1 VLKSWSAGCSVF
13 TVEEAAA
20 GRQTALHMQPRQ
32 QLLLLAIGSGGPQ
45 PLQWS
50 LCGGPTINMAACF
63 S

>member
-1 VLKSWSAGCSVF
+1 VLKSWLAGCSVV

-20 GRQTALHMQPRQ
+20 GRQTTLHMQPRQ